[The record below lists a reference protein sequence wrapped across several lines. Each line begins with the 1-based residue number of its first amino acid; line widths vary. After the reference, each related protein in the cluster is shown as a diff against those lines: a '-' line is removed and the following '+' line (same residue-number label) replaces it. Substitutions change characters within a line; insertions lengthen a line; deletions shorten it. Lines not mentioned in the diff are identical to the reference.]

1 MAISM
6 AVYNT
11 IRQIVDDR
19 IDAFKERIEEI
30 KVERIDFDELKG
42 EVTKLIT
49 SVDRLVEAQ
58 AKTEQKVDKLAEAQ
72 GKTEQKVGRLEESM
86 AKLAEAQAKTEQKVG
101 RLEESMAKL
110 AEAQAKTEQKV
121 DKLTEAQ
128 AKTEQSIKQLSIN
141 VHGLGE
147 TIGFGLEDIARIVV
161 PGYLERH
168 ENIYIEELQRGFI
181 TIDGVER
188 EIDLFGECN
197 MGEETVLIIGEVK
210 SRIYE
215 GEVKKFVS
223 NVVNPIRKSE
233 KERCIYPLMFGYVI
247 HPSAQRLAKIEGI
260 HLVASYQR

>member
-1 MAISM
+1 
-6 AVYNT
+6 
-11 IRQIVDDR
+11 
-19 IDAFKERIEEI
+19 
-30 KVERIDFDELKG
+30 
-42 EVTKLIT
+42 
-49 SVDRLVEAQ
+49 
-58 AKTEQKVDKLAEAQ
+58 
-72 GKTEQKVGRLEESM
+72 M
-86 AKLAEAQAKTEQKVG
+86 AKLAEAQAKTK
-101 RLEESMAKL
+101 
-110 AEAQAKTEQKV
+110 QAMKH
-121 DKLTEAQ
+121 
-128 AKTEQSIKQLSIN
+128 LSIN

-181 TIDGVER
+181 TVDGIEK

-215 GEVKKFVS
+215 GEVKKFVA

-233 KERCIYPLMFGYVI
+233 KGEKKRCIYPLMFGYVI